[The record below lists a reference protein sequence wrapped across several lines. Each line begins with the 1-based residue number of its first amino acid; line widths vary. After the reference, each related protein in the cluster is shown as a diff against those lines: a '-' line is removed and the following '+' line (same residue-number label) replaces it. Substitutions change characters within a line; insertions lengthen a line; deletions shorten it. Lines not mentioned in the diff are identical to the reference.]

1 MQHNKGRYSVHADE
15 TVSVAA
21 AGTSA
26 PADAVVSFSS
36 FEELKALTSQW
47 PMRQLVSVWNKLPGT
62 RRVTRFENRSI
73 ATERLWR
80 ALDQQSPA
88 AIQKSAPKKERT
100 VRQTKAECIVALLQ
114 APEGATLEA
123 LMKATGWQAHSV
135 RGFLSRKVSKEPG
148 LQLDSLRRDGKRV
161 YRLPAPVCAQAE

>member
-15 TVSVAA
+15 TVTVAA

-26 PADAVVSFSS
+26 PADAVASFSS

-62 RRVTRFENRSI
+62 RRVRRFENRSI

-88 AIQKSAPKKERT
+88 AVQSAPKKERT

-114 APEGATLEA
+114 APEGASLEA
-123 LMKATGWQAHSV
+123 LMEATGWQAHSV
-135 RGFLSRKVSKEPG
+135 RGFLSRKVSKELG
-148 LQLDSLRRDGKRV
+148 LRLESLRRDGKRV
-161 YRLPAPVCAQAE
+161 YCLPAPVCAQAE